1 MTRRH
6 TPLQMLACLGLSMGL
21 TGCCLNDEDRLVW
34 SLHCPNILD
43 ARGKSGASF
52 GPPDNLSVALSH
64 TDPGALAAHLMSC
77 DIDQGVLQL
86 LRARVVYPTGF
97 GFDADGPPFM
107 VYGPPGSIV
116 GHYSIDVDFDGI
128 PESTY
133 PVRSM
138 TDQRQAWVDMDED
151 GVHDPFEPVV
161 TAMVVF
167 SGDFGNSVLDVS
179 LPLGGDDNAM
189 VIGANRPF
197 RASLELLPGLLR
209 NPQQAG
215 EYEVLGVFDSVDPDS
230 GGADD
235 GGGAPPQSF
244 MLAVSLAIGTPLL
257 VDGFE
262 EPAP

>member
-1 MTRRH
+1 MIHRRKS
-6 TPLQMLACLGLSMGL
+6 LRLLVCLGFGMSLA
-21 TGCCLNDEDRLVW
+21 GCCINDEDRLVW
-34 SLHCPNILD
+34 SLDCLDKLD
-43 ARGKSGASF
+43 ARGAGGGSF
-52 GPPDNLSVALSH
+52 EPPDNLSVALSH

-77 DIDQGVLQL
+77 DIDLGVLQL
-86 LRARVVYPTGF
+86 LRARIVYPTEF

-138 TDQRQAWVDMDED
+138 ADQQQAWVDIDED
-151 GVHDPFEPVV
+151 GVHDPFEPLV

-167 SGDFGNSVLDVS
+167 SGDFGNPVLDIS

-197 RASLELLPGLLR
+197 RAGLELLPGLLR

-235 GGGAPPQSF
+235 GSGAPPQSF
-244 MLAVSLAIGTPLL
+244 MLAVSLAIGTAIFG
-257 VDGFE
+257 DGFE